1 MSERIENFS
10 AFYKFY
16 LTEHSKTWTRIFHF
30 AGTLLIFFVI
40 FYVIRSGKERFLWY
54 IPIFGYGFA
63 WFSHAVFEKNRPATF
78 KYPLWSLAS
87 DFKMFFELL
96 TGKERFKSEI
106 PSSQNK
112 TEQN

>member
-1 MSERIENFS
+1 MAERIKTFDE
-10 AFYKFY
+10 FYQFY
-16 LTEHSKTWTRIFHF
+16 LKEHTQLGTRIFHF
-30 AGTLLIFFVI
+30 IGTLLIFFVL
-40 FYVIRSGKERFLWY
+40 FYVIKSGKERFLWY

-96 TGKERFKSEI
+96 IGKIKFKA
-106 PSSQNK
+106 
-112 TEQN
+112 